1 MKYFTINEIQEK
13 ADTLLGKNIYEI
25 VGGEEN
31 LSELKSGKGN
41 VGNLIE
47 HYGFGIPN
55 NSFREPDFMPVGVEL
70 KVLPL
75 KSVKSKFTPKERT
88 KICSINYKEL
98 AEELWAKS
106 HCKQKLNKIFFVA
119 YIHDFED
126 CYDSEVLDCF
136 LYDLDSRYNDHLVIK
151 SDWNRIK
158 DMIED
163 GLAHEISES
172 HSDYLAASTSGT
184 GKLLDQPYSAI
195 KAKERSFSLKPSYTK
210 VIWRERKQKKNYDSL
225 FDLPDFVEGQ
235 NVRAY
240 LLDRL
245 HQFEGMSIAELS
257 RRLGISIKSGKSASS
272 FFLRRVLGFKTKKLD
287 IRELALL
294 GINIRVVPVNPK
306 TQNLR
311 ESVSFPH
318 QTLKHILDETCF
330 EESQLFNYLS
340 EILFVPVYRG
350 ASSKDPNAKLGRA
363 CFWTPSTE
371 ELRGISD
378 EWERARDCISQL
390 KVWKSNCGKYN
401 ENNLLKSSDSK
412 YIHMRPHAKNSLDTE
427 KSVGKEITK
436 QSFWLNSK
444 FVSEI
449 IMNSLLHQ

>member
-1 MKYFTINEIQEK
+1 MKYISLDQISAK
-13 ADTLLGKNIYEI
+13 ADALIGKDIYTI
-25 VGGEEN
+25 VGGEED
-31 LSELKSGKGN
+31 LSKLKSGKGN

-47 HYGFGIPN
+47 RYGFGIPN
-55 NSFREPDFMPVGVEL
+55 NSFREPDFMPVGIEL

-106 HCKQKLNKIFFVA
+106 HCKDKLNKIFFVA

-126 CYDSEVLDCF
+126 CYASEVMDCF
-136 LYDLDSRYNDHLVIK
+136 LYDLENRYNDHRVIK
-151 SDWNRIK
+151 ADWNRIK
-158 DMIED
+158 DMIVD

-172 HSDYLAASTSGT
+172 HSDCLAASTSGS
-184 GKLLDQPYSAI
+184 GRLLGQPFSSE

-210 VIWRERKQKKNYDSL
+210 VIWQERKQKKNYDSL

-235 NVRAY
+235 DVRSY
-240 LLDRL
+240 LLGRL
-245 HQFEGMSIAELS
+245 HQFEGMSIVELS
-257 RRLGISIKSGKSASS
+257 SMLGVSLKSGKSASS

-287 IRELALL
+287 VRELALL

-318 QTLKHILDETCF
+318 QTLQNILDETCF

-350 ASSKDPNAKLGRA
+350 ASSKDSNAKLGRA

-378 EWERARDCISQL
+378 EWERARDYISQL

-401 ENNLLKSSDSK
+401 ENNLLKSSDSNF
-412 YIHMRPHAKNSLDTE
+412 IHMRPHAKNSLDTE
-427 KSVGKEITK
+427 KSVGVVITK

-444 FVSEI
+444 FVSTI
-449 IMNSLLHQ
+449 IKNP

>member
-1 MKYFTINEIQEK
+1 MKYFSLEQIKDK
-13 ADTLLGKNIYEI
+13 ADALIGKDIYAI

-31 LSELKSGKGN
+31 LSKLKSGKGN

-47 HYGFGIPN
+47 RYGFGIPN
-55 NSFREPDFMPVGVEL
+55 NSFRKPDFMPVGIEL

-106 HCKQKLNKIFFVA
+106 HCKNKLNKIFFVA

-126 CYDSEVLDCF
+126 CYSSEVVDCF
-136 LYDLDSRYNDHLVIK
+136 LYDLENKYNDHRVIK
-151 SDWNRIK
+151 ADWNRIK
-158 DMIED
+158 DMIVN

-184 GKLLDQPYSAI
+184 GKLLDQLGSSE
-195 KAKERSFSLKPSYTK
+195 KAKQRSFSLKPSYTK
-210 VIWRERKQKKNYDSL
+210 VIWQERKQKKNYDSL

-235 NVRAY
+235 DVRSY
-240 LLDRL
+240 LLGRL
-245 HQFEGMSIAELS
+245 HQFEGMSIVELS
-257 RRLGISIKSGKSASS
+257 SMLGVSLKSGKSASS

-287 IRELALL
+287 VRELALL

-318 QTLKHILDETCF
+318 QTLQNILDETCF

-350 ASSKDPNAKLGRA
+350 ASSKDSNAKLGRA

-378 EWERARDCISQL
+378 EWERARDYISQL

-401 ENNLLKSSDSK
+401 ENNLLKSSDSNF
-412 YIHMRPHAKNSLDTE
+412 IHMRPHARNSLDTE
-427 KSVGKEITK
+427 RSVGVVITK

-449 IMNSLLHQ
+449 IKNP